1 MGLEAWLNRN
11 WYGEGRGTL
20 LLLPLEWLYRAV
32 VALRSWLYRRG
43 ILKSG
48 RPDVRVVVVGNLTA
62 GGAGKTPLVIYLAER
77 LVALG
82 RRPGVASRGYGGST
96 GPVPSQVDAD
106 SRAEEV
112 GDEPLL
118 IARRTGVPVAVCRER
133 RAAAEVLAA
142 AGVDL
147 VLCDDGLQHY
157 ALGRDVEL
165 AVVDGERGL
174 GNGRLLPV
182 GPLREPR
189 RRLDS
194 VDLVIRN
201 GGQPVGAEL
210 GMRLAAGELVNLADG
225 GRRSLSSMAGER
237 VHAVA
242 GIGHPERF
250 FATLEAAGLT
260 VIRHP
265 LPDHGAFD
273 VGRLA
278 PDDGLPVLMTE
289 KDAVKCAAP
298 ASDRLWY
305 LPVDAVFD
313 DEDAARLLK
322 AVLGEAPPATGT
334 QDG

>member
-11 WYGEGRGTL
+11 WYGDGRGTL
-20 LLLPLEWLYRAV
+20 LLLPLAWLYGAV
-32 VALRSWLYRRG
+32 TALRRWLYRRG
-43 ILKSG
+43 VLRSG
-48 RPDVRVVVVGNLTA
+48 RPDARVVVVGNLTA
-62 GGAGKTPLVIYLAER
+62 GGAGKTPLVVWLAER
-77 LVALG
+77 LVESG
-82 RRPGVASRGYGGST
+82 RRPGVASRGYGGT
-96 GPVPSQVDAD
+96 VGAVPRRVDAD
-106 SRAEEV
+106 SRAEAV

-118 IARRTGVPVAVCRER
+118 IARRTGLPVVVCRDR

-165 AVVDGERGL
+165 AVIDGERGL

-189 RRLDS
+189 RRLES

-201 GGQPVGAEL
+201 GGQPAGAEL
-210 GMRLAAGELVNLADG
+210 GMQLEPGELVNLADG
-225 GRRSLSSMAGER
+225 SRRPLASMAGQR
-237 VHAVA
+237 AHAVA

-265 LPDHGAFD
+265 LPDHVRFD
-273 VGRLA
+273 AAQLL

-298 ASDRLWY
+298 ASDRFWY
-305 LPVDAVFD
+305 LPVDAVFE

-322 AVLGEAPPATGT
+322 AVLGEAPPGTGT
-334 QDG
+334 HHG